1 MDRSRS
7 LTTLALL
14 GAVWGATPLCA
25 QWKGLQ
31 VAATLGLH
39 QFSLSDVKDAYASLL
54 GVYQANGFQIPVQ
67 RRFPTNLLVGV
78 EATRQVAPAVA
89 VGLSAD
95 YTWTHA
101 YALYGDTTGRL
112 DLTSTVK
119 LTTLQGVVRVSQ
131 AGAPPVR
138 AYVEL
143 RGGLAFSS
151 VAFAQTVQFLA
162 PINRQ
167 RAEVL
172 TGRGTAPTLEG
183 AVGVEYPLGGLRL
196 GAAVGYRYDK
206 ISRPNGTD
214 VVNGTIQSSGALPLD
229 LNPSG
234 VTVRFRIGRGG

>member
-162 PINRQ
+162 PINTQ
-167 RAEVL
+167 RAE
-172 TGRGTAPTLEG
+172 GTA
-183 AVGVEYPLGGLRL
+183 
-196 GAAVGYRYDK
+196 D
-206 ISRPNGTD
+206 
-214 VVNGTIQSSGALPLD
+214 
-229 LNPSG
+229 
-234 VTVRFRIGRGG
+234 